1 MIKVVTMVS
10 LIMAPLIVSIK
21 GTPWWVIV
29 IAVVIFGG
37 MAWAFMQSKKDAPLT
52 GAALPAIAPPAAA
65 PKQMPPPA
73 NKNNPPANKNN
84 PPKKK

>member
-1 MIKVVTMVS
+1 MVS

-52 GAALPAIAPPAAA
+52 GAALPAMAPPAAA
-65 PKQMPPPA
+65 PKQQTPPPA
-73 NKNNPPANKNN
+73 NKNVPPPQNRNN
-84 PPKKK
+84 PPRK